1 MYQKIKKNLFKR
13 IIFHKATISLV
24 GFLVIIFISIPL
36 AKNVSKNYNINKEVV
51 KLEEE
56 IDRLKDKNSELGNMI
71 DYLKSDQFIDEQ
83 AKLNLNYKKAG
94 EELVVINSK
103 EEQAAK
109 ASSELK
115 NIYNIQGLNKQII
128 EKEITN
134 PKKWGYYFFNQE
146 KLAELNN

>member
-1 MYQKIKKNLFKR
+1 MYQKTKKNLFKR
-13 IIFHKATISLV
+13 IIFHKAAISFV

-36 AKNVSKNYNINKEVV
+36 AKNVSKRYNINKEVV

-56 IDRLKDKNSELGNMI
+56 INRLKNKNGELGDMI

-103 EEQAAK
+103 EGQAIK
-109 ASSELK
+109 ASAEAE
-115 NIYNIQGLNKQII
+115 NIYNIQGFNNRIK

-134 PKKWGYYFFNQE
+134 PKRWQYYFFNKE
-146 KLAELNN
+146 KLAGLNN

>member
-13 IIFHKATISLV
+13 IICHKATISLV

-115 NIYNIQGLNKQII
+115 NIYNIQGLNRQII
-128 EKEITN
+128 EKEIVN

>member
-56 IDRLKDKNSELGNMI
+56 INRLKDKNGELGNMI

-103 EEQAAK
+103 EEQAAR
-109 ASSELK
+109 ASSEFK

>member
-13 IIFHKATISLV
+13 IVFHKATISLV

-36 AKNVSKNYNINKEVV
+36 AKNVNKNYNINKEVV

-56 IDRLKDKNSELGNMI
+56 INRLKNKNSELGNMI

-94 EELVVINSK
+94 EELVVIKNK
-103 EEQAAK
+103 DEQAIKTSTEA
-109 ASSELK
+109 K
-115 NIYNIQGLNKQII
+115 NIYNIQGFNKQII
-128 EKEITN
+128 EKKITN
-134 PKKWGYYFFNQE
+134 PKRWGYYFFNRE

>member
-13 IIFHKATISLV
+13 IIFHKAAISLV
-24 GFLVIIFISIPL
+24 GFLVIILISIPL

-56 IDRLKDKNSELGNMI
+56 IDRLKDKNGELGNMI

>member
-13 IIFHKATISLV
+13 IIFHKATISIV
-24 GFLVIIFISIPL
+24 GFLVIVFISIPL

-56 IDRLKDKNSELGNMI
+56 IDRLKDKNGELGKMI

-103 EEQAAK
+103 EEQAEKTGDEA
-109 ASSELK
+109 K
-115 NIYNIQGLNKQII
+115 NIYNIQGFNKQIK

-134 PKKWGYYFFNQE
+134 PKRWGYYFFNQE
-146 KLAELNN
+146 KLVGLDN